1 MVKTNATSWNC
12 SDVCDITNIT
22 DTCKE
27 CIKTKF
33 TDELD
38 KTSSNYN
45 NILKYVPAAINVDY
59 VKSNNFGYGIYVRN
73 SIETFNDSIR
83 IDSHEKSYPPI
94 MSIYGNGVVVNSSNI
109 NSTDITRKNAI
120 ISK

>member
-1 MVKTNATSWNC
+1 MIKTNATLWNC
-12 SDVCDITNIT
+12 SDVCDDIMNIT

-38 KTSSNYN
+38 KTNSNYN
-45 NILKYVPAAINVDY
+45 NILKYIPAAINVND
-59 VKSNNFGYGIYVRN
+59 VKAENFGYGIYVRN

-83 IDSHEKSYPPI
+83 IDNREKSYPPI
-94 MSIYGNGVVVNSSNI
+94 MSIYGNGIVINSSNV

-120 ISK
+120 IS